1 MTVGEGGKEV
11 GRISVRVVPNTKKF
25 RDRLKEQLTEVEKS
39 ESVDMNVNADL
50 DSALVVGK
58 FRAMMT
64 TLRNQASKGVD
75 VDAKFNEQ
83 RASNDLNDFQKRLLH
98 NLQTSTKK
106 IEAKI
111 PLTVDGERFRRQL
124 EAQVKAV
131 ESRIRAKIPVE
142 FGAANAHRLNLANDI
157 KQLRVMS
164 GESEQAHGRLSKL
177 TSSLGRLG
185 NGFGA
190 VLGNARMFG
199 GGLLAV
205 VSVAALLAPALAL
218 ATGALLAIPA
228 LVAAIALP
236 IGAIALGMDGIKNAA
251 KTLTPQVE
259 ALKKAMSS
267 KFEERLTPVF
277 ERMKSI
283 FPVLQEN
290 MPKIADSLSNVF
302 SSFTSALTGDK
313 GKSQIENII
322 NNVAAAIDTSKTG
335 VQDFTSAVLT
345 LVSSVSNKLP
355 GLSAMFNQYANQF
368 LNWINKITTVGPD
381 GVSQLDTALSTVGS
395 TIRGLL
401 DIVGQL
407 GSMGFDTLI
416 SDDFVTNL
424 KVFINLISGSLP
436 VIMPILVAAFAAVV
450 RFWSGIRNVF
460 NFLTGDWSNVS
471 GPLQTIV
478 VGLETVSGAAE
489 ALYNTLSTK
498 LSTIGEVVSLAFGG
512 IPTAVATAF
521 GGIVPTVTGIISQV
535 VSAFSTGGG
544 QIVAEVATWPGK
556 ITAALGNLA
565 NLLFESGAS
574 VVSGFVNGI
583 RSRLGD
589 VASAAGEL
597 MSRARSFFPFSP
609 AKEGPFSG
617 RGWVTYSGESIGE
630 GFAQGI
636 TNKADAVAGAAKG
649 LVQGV
654 NDEFSKIVD
663 PAEIGKKGV
672 DIGANF
678 AKANINQFKSD
689 LGIGGGAASSIAEQG
704 LGWAQGILGNSFT
717 FNVGSVDDAMRVK
730 NNQLNRQGLQ
740 WNGA

>member
-1 MTVGEGGKEV
+1 MAVGEGGKEV

-111 PLTVDGERFRRQL
+111 PLTVDGEKFRRQL

-142 FGAANAHRLNLANDI
+142 FGAANAHRLNLTNDI

-164 GESEQAHGRLSKL
+164 GEAESTRGRLSKL

-199 GGLLAV
+199 GGLMAV

-218 ATGALLAIPA
+218 VTGALLTIPA
-228 LVAAIALP
+228 LIAAIALP

-251 KTLTPQVE
+251 KTLGPQVD
-259 ALKKAMSS
+259 ALKQAMSS
-267 KFEERLTPVF
+267 KFEDRLTPVF
-277 ERMKSI
+277 ERMKAI

-302 SSFTSALTGDK
+302 SSFTSVLTGDK

-322 NNVAAAIDTSKTG
+322 NNVAAAVDTSKTG
-335 VQDFTSAVLT
+335 VQDFTSAILT

-355 GLSAMFNQYANQF
+355 GLSAVFNQYANQF
-368 LNWINKITTVGPD
+368 LNWITKITTVGPD
-381 GVSQLDTALSTVGS
+381 GVSQLDTALSTIKA
-395 TIRGLL
+395 TLTGLL

-407 GSMGFDTLI
+407 GSMGLDTLV

-436 VIMPILVAAFAAVV
+436 VIIPILATAFGAVV
-450 RFWSGIRNVF
+450 RFWSGIRNIF

-521 GGIVPTVTGIISQV
+521 GGIVPTVTRIISQV

-556 ITAALGNLA
+556 ITSALGNLA

-583 RSRLGD
+583 RSRLSD

-597 MSRARSFFPFSP
+597 MARARSFFPFSP

-654 NDEFSKIVD
+654 NDEFSKIAD
-663 PAEIGKKGV
+663 PSEFMKKGL

-689 LGIGGGAASSIAEQG
+689 MGIGGGAASSIAEQG
-704 LGWAQGILGNSFT
+704 LGWAQGALGNAFT
-717 FNVGSVDDAMRVK
+717 INVGSVDDALRVK

-740 WNGA
+740 WNGG